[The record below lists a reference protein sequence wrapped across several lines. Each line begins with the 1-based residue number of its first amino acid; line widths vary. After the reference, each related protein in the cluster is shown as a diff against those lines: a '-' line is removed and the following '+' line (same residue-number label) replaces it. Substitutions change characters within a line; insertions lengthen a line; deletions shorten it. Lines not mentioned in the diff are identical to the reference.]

1 MMTQAVLTTLY
12 QVFLPIS
19 IPVIAGWLLRKYQ
32 NLETKS
38 LLTVTLYLLSPA
50 LIFNVLT
57 KSYIASGD
65 IMQTLTFCILN
76 LLFLWIIAN
85 VWGRL
90 LKMSS
95 SDLAGLTL
103 VSTFTNSVNYG
114 LPLVLLAFGQA
125 GMDYASVYVIIQMI
139 IVNVVG
145 VYFAARSHFSIIQA
159 IKSIFRLPAIYAAIA
174 AVLVQKFHFQVP
186 AGIDKGISLIAAS
199 YSPLVLC
206 ILGAQMANVQN
217 KGLARNHFK
226 AFWSGLSIRLF
237 ISPLVAYFI
246 LGILNIKGT
255 QFLVLLI
262 LASMPAAVNAVV
274 LAEKFDASPKFVS
287 TCILWTTLA
296 SLILLPIFI
305 VAFGGG

>member
-1 MMTQAVLTTLY
+1 MTQAVFNTLY

-32 NLETKS
+32 NLDTKP
-38 LLTVTLYLLSPA
+38 LLTLTLYFLSPA

-57 KSYIASGD
+57 KSHIVSGN
-65 IMQTLTFCILN
+65 IMLTLAFCILN
-76 LLFLWIIAN
+76 LLFLWIVAN

-139 IVNVVG
+139 IVNIVG
-145 VYFAARSHFSIIQA
+145 VYIAARSHFSIIQA
-159 IKSIFRLPAIYAAIA
+159 IKSVFKLPTIYTAIA
-174 AVLVQKFHFQVP
+174 AGFVQIFNIHVP
-186 AGIDKGISLIAAS
+186 AGIDKGISLIS
-199 YSPLVLC
+199 VSFSPLVLC
-206 ILGAQMANVQN
+206 ILGAQIANVQN
-217 KGLARNHFK
+217 EDLARSHLK
-226 AFWSGLSIRLF
+226 AFWSGLSIRLL

-246 LGILNIKGT
+246 LSILNIKGT

-262 LASMPAAVNAVV
+262 LASMPTAVNAVV
-274 LAEKFDASPKFVS
+274 LAEKFNASPKFVS
-287 TCILWTTLA
+287 KCILWTTLA

-305 VAFGGG
+305 VVAEGE